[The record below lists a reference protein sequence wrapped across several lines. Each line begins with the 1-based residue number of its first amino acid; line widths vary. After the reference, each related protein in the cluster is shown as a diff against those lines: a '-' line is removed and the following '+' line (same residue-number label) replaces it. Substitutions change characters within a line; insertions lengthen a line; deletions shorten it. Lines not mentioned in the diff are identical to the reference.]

1 MEDFIFT
8 GEDLLNSILYVNENK
23 TRDNISSKSIREFSL
38 GVLRGNGK
46 QRVEAVSKRLA
57 HTLFTLST
65 NNYCLDLLSKEF
77 EKPMDFFEN
86 CITTDVFPSQGDE
99 VKLKISITE
108 FSIKNRSIAFI
119 IYMLTS
125 FYHINKLHNNIL
137 PDNGDLANTKM
148 KLKNQQLYDR
158 YIDDLLLCTILS
170 TLNYAINPAKNE
182 NTHDFRDEIINRYN
196 NSIGTYTKLIRE
208 SEENLNYQPLIS
220 REKEYKNNNL
230 LESCLTHNPEND
242 ATKSLKWSSIFSDLS
257 NSEIE
262 DILSIIKFLFIGTL
276 LSVEDTQSL
285 KNYFMVTKDNII
297 EKKYELDTELKH
309 QYIIHQKFFESFYS
323 NHKNCNEALYTLFN
337 SNINISNLQWNTFI
351 LRTNI
356 EYNYTILQTYRT
368 GLKNLYDFHKNL
380 NDFTADIKKINFN
393 IIPYSNPEI
402 FMTTSIL
409 TPTLIKIKKLCTQ
422 LTNSLSEIKKHLVTI
437 ELTKNPK
444 QLKVTKNNIRNS
456 WKTYAGTLVFLKKE
470 CEFYFRI
477 ATKVTSYYDVTETL
491 SVYQDEFHKYCI
503 KNLSNTKVDILLPTM
518 LELDYIEK
526 IYKNVYIEF
535 SEKEAKNNLKV
546 SMYKKLVNIED
557 FINQFHIVYYNEE
570 IKTHYDSIIKTAN
583 LPYPDY
589 INFLKSEIP
598 NIKLK

>member
-196 NSIGTYTKLIRE
+196 NSIETYTKLIRE

-297 EKKYELDTELKH
+297 EKKYELDTELNH

-323 NHKNCNEALYTLFN
+323 NHKNCYEALYTLFN
-337 SNINISNLQWNTFI
+337 SNINISNLQWNTFV

-356 EYNYTILQTYRT
+356 EYNYTILKTYRT
-368 GLKNLYDFHKNL
+368 GLRNLYDFHKNL

-393 IIPYSNPEI
+393 IIPYANPEI

-409 TPTLIKIKKLCTQ
+409 THTLIKIEELCTQ
-422 LTNSLSEIKKHLVTI
+422 LRDSLTEIKKYLVTI

-491 SVYQDEFHKYCI
+491 SVYQDEFHKYYI
-503 KNLSNTKVDILLPTM
+503 KKLSNTKVDILLPTM

-526 IYKNVYIEF
+526 IYKNIYIEF
-535 SEKEAKNNLKV
+535 SEKKAKNNLKV

-557 FINQFHIVYYNEE
+557 FINQFHIVYYNED

-583 LPYPDY
+583 LPYSDY

-598 NIKLK
+598 NVELK

>member
-1 MEDFIFT
+1 MDDFIFT

-65 NNYCLDLLSKEF
+65 NEYCLDLLSKEF

-196 NSIGTYTKLIRE
+196 NSIETYTKLIRE

-230 LESCLTHNPEND
+230 LESCLIHNPEND

-309 QYIIHQKFFESFYS
+309 QYIIHQKFFESFCS

-337 SNINISNLQWNTFI
+337 SNINISNLQWNTFV

-356 EYNYTILQTYRT
+356 EYNYTILKTYRT
-368 GLKNLYDFHKNL
+368 GLRNLYDFHKNL

-393 IIPYSNPEI
+393 IIPYANPEI

-409 TPTLIKIKKLCTQ
+409 THTLIKIEELCTQ
-422 LTNSLSEIKKHLVTI
+422 LRDSLTEIKKYLVTI

-491 SVYQDEFHKYCI
+491 SVYQDEFHKYYI
-503 KNLSNTKVDILLPTM
+503 KKLSNTKVDILLPTM

-526 IYKNVYIEF
+526 IYKNIYIEF
-535 SEKEAKNNLKV
+535 SEKKAKNNLKV

-557 FINQFHIVYYNEE
+557 FINQFHIVYYNED

-583 LPYPDY
+583 LPYSDY

-598 NIKLK
+598 NVKLK

>member
-1 MEDFIFT
+1 MDDFIFT

-65 NNYCLDLLSKEF
+65 NEYCLDLLSKEF

-196 NSIGTYTKLIRE
+196 NSIETYTKLIRE

-230 LESCLTHNPEND
+230 LESCLIHNPEND

-309 QYIIHQKFFESFYS
+309 QYIIHQKFFESFCS

-337 SNINISNLQWNTFI
+337 SNINISNLQWNTFV

-356 EYNYTILQTYRT
+356 EYNYTILKTYRT
-368 GLKNLYDFHKNL
+368 GLRNLYDFHKNL

-393 IIPYSNPEI
+393 IIPYANPEI

-409 TPTLIKIKKLCTQ
+409 TPTLIKIEELCTQ
-422 LTNSLSEIKKHLVTI
+422 LRDSLTEIKKYLVTI

-491 SVYQDEFHKYCI
+491 SVYQDEFHKYYI
-503 KNLSNTKVDILLPTM
+503 KKLSNTKVDILLPTM

-526 IYKNVYIEF
+526 IYKNIYIEF
-535 SEKEAKNNLKV
+535 SEKKAKNNLKV

-557 FINQFHIVYYNEE
+557 FINQFHIVYYNED

-583 LPYPDY
+583 LPYSDY

-598 NIKLK
+598 NVKLK

>member
-23 TRDNISSKSIREFSL
+23 TKDNISSKSIREFSL

-86 CITTDVFPSQGDE
+86 CITTDAFPSQGDE

-196 NSIGTYTKLIRE
+196 NSIETYTKLIRE

-230 LESCLTHNPEND
+230 LESCLIHNPEND

-337 SNINISNLQWNTFI
+337 SNINISNLQWNTFV

-356 EYNYTILQTYRT
+356 EYNYTILKTYRT
-368 GLKNLYDFHKNL
+368 GLRNLYDFHRNL

-393 IIPYSNPEI
+393 IIPYANPEI

-409 TPTLIKIKKLCTQ
+409 TPTLIKIEELCTQ
-422 LTNSLSEIKKHLVTI
+422 LRDSLTEIKKYLVTI

-456 WKTYAGTLVFLKKE
+456 WKTYAATLVFLKKE

-491 SVYQDEFHKYCI
+491 SVYQDEFHKYYI
-503 KNLSNTKVDILLPTM
+503 KKLSNTKVDILLPTM

-526 IYKNVYIEF
+526 IYKNIYIEF
-535 SEKEAKNNLKV
+535 SEKKAKNNLKV

-557 FINQFHIVYYNEE
+557 FINQFHIVYYNED
-570 IKTHYDSIIKTAN
+570 IKTHYDSVINTAN
-583 LPYPDY
+583 LTYSDY

-598 NIKLK
+598 NVKLK

>member
-196 NSIGTYTKLIRE
+196 NSIETYTKLIRE

-393 IIPYSNPEI
+393 IIPYANPEI

>member
-196 NSIGTYTKLIRE
+196 NSIETYTKLIRE

-337 SNINISNLQWNTFI
+337 SNINISNLQWNTFV

-356 EYNYTILQTYRT
+356 EYNYTILKTYRT
-368 GLKNLYDFHKNL
+368 GLRNLYDFHKNL

-393 IIPYSNPEI
+393 IIPYANPEI

-409 TPTLIKIKKLCTQ
+409 TPTLIKIEELCTQ
-422 LTNSLSEIKKHLVTI
+422 LRDSLTEIKKNLVTI

-477 ATKVTSYYDVTETL
+477 ATKVNSYYDVTETL
-491 SVYQDEFHKYCI
+491 SVYQDEFHKYYI
-503 KNLSNTKVDILLPTM
+503 KKLSNTKVDILLPTM

-535 SEKEAKNNLKV
+535 SEKKAKNNLKV

-557 FINQFHIVYYNEE
+557 FINQFHIVYYNED

-583 LPYPDY
+583 LTYSDY

-598 NIKLK
+598 NVKLK

>member
-23 TRDNISSKSIREFSL
+23 TKDNISSKSIREFSL

-86 CITTDVFPSQGDE
+86 CITTDAFPSQGDE

-196 NSIGTYTKLIRE
+196 NSIETYTKLIRE

-230 LESCLTHNPEND
+230 LESCLIHNPEND

-337 SNINISNLQWNTFI
+337 SNINISNLQWNTFV

-356 EYNYTILQTYRT
+356 EYNYTILKTYRT
-368 GLKNLYDFHKNL
+368 GLRNLYDFHKNL

-393 IIPYSNPEI
+393 IIPYANPEI

-422 LTNSLSEIKKHLVTI
+422 LTNSLSEIKKYLVTI

-456 WKTYAGTLVFLKKE
+456 WKTYAATLVFLKKE

-491 SVYQDEFHKYCI
+491 SVYQDEFHKYYI
-503 KNLSNTKVDILLPTM
+503 KKLSNTKVDILLPTM

-526 IYKNVYIEF
+526 IYKNIYIEF
-535 SEKEAKNNLKV
+535 SEKKAKNNLKV

-557 FINQFHIVYYNEE
+557 FINQFHIVYYNED
-570 IKTHYDSIIKTAN
+570 IKTHYDSVINTAN
-583 LPYPDY
+583 LTYSDY

-598 NIKLK
+598 NVKLK